1 MIYSENRF
9 PLFGIMLLRL
19 CQNATQARVLLMF
32 GTRFEQIAPE
42 SVILRRTHLFT
53 ARYRCGLK
61 TAHNMQ
67 HGRNWPQPA
76 ADDKG

>member
-1 MIYSENRF
+1 
-9 PLFGIMLLRL
+9 
-19 CQNATQARVLLMF
+19 MF

-53 ARYRCGLK
+53 ARYRRRFEK
-61 TAHNMQ
+61 PHNMQ
-67 HGRNWPQPA
+67 HGHEGPQPA

>member
-1 MIYSENRF
+1 
-9 PLFGIMLLRL
+9 
-19 CQNATQARVLLMF
+19 MF

-53 ARYRCGLK
+53 ARYRRGLE

-67 HGRNWPQPA
+67 DGRDWPQPA

>member
-1 MIYSENRF
+1 
-9 PLFGIMLLRL
+9 
-19 CQNATQARVLLMF
+19 MF

-53 ARYRCGLK
+53 ARYRRGLE

-67 HGRNWPQPA
+67 HSRNRPQPA